1 VKPAES
7 AVGKSQIPWDVPPR
21 LIDFNNASFIKLG
34 PAETGTYVEELMPL
48 LVPGEELQLAF
59 RGMRDS
65 VVFTNKRLISINVQ
79 GITGKKRD
87 YSSLPYSKVQ
97 AFSVETAGKFDLDAE
112 LDLWFSG
119 LGRVRLEFKGSA
131 DIRRIGQ
138 LVGEHM
144 L

>member
-1 VKPAES
+1 M
-7 AVGKSQIPWDVPPR
+7 
-21 LIDFNNASFIKLG
+21 IDFNNASFVKLG
-34 PAETGTYVEELMPL
+34 PAGVADYGDELNPL
-48 LVPGEELQLAF
+48 LVPGEELRLAF

-87 YSSLPYSKVQ
+87 YSSLPYSRIQ
-97 AFSVETAGKFDLDAE
+97 AFSVETAGRFDLDAE

-131 DIRRIGQ
+131 DIRAIGQ
-138 LVGEHM
+138 LVGEYM